1 MTQCTAS
8 EANAIPL
15 TLLRE
20 SLGSMTQLSKLCH
33 FDLGSGPCAYG
44 EVRLFAPTVRSVYGE
59 VWPRARSVRSVR
71 VWRGLGLGR

>member
-33 FDLGSGPCAYG
+33 YGLGFGPC
-44 EVRLFAPTVRSVYGE
+44 VYGE
-59 VWPRARSVRSVR
+59 VGPERSS
-71 VWRGLGLGR
+71 L